1 MNLPQVICF
10 GEVLWDLLPS
20 GKVAGGAPM
29 NVAYHLTNFGYSTR
43 MISRIGH
50 DDNGRA
56 LEKFLKEKGINTD
69 LIQTDNFYPTS
80 TVKVELSA
88 LGTPAY
94 EIVKPVAWDY
104 ILPTID
110 NTKAVKEAKA
120 FVFGSLAARSE
131 RTKDTLISLLDTEA
145 LKVFDVNLRAPFY
158 DQSLLETLLNKADIV
173 KMNDEELALI
183 GSWYYEETE
192 EVELAEKLKQ
202 HFKLKIL
209 IVTQGSRGA
218 FLIGPENQV
227 KIVKARKIQVTDT
240 IGSGDSFLA
249 GFLYQYL
256 THEPLIVCLEFAAR
270 TGALVASMRGG
281 TPKIDEG
288 MVVSLR

>member
-50 DDNGRA
+50 DDDGRA
-56 LEKFLKEKGINTD
+56 LEKFLKEKGMNTD

-94 EIVKPVAWDY
+94 EVVKPVAWDY
-104 ILPTID
+104 IIPTID

-131 RTKDTLISLLDTEA
+131 RTKDTLIGLLDTEA

-158 DQSLLETLLNKADIV
+158 DLLLLETLLNKADIV
-173 KMNDEELALI
+173 KMNEEELALI
-183 GSWYYEETE
+183 GSWYYEETAE
-192 EVELAEKLKQ
+192 MELAEKLKQ
-202 HFKLKIL
+202 YFKLKIL

-227 KIVKARKIQVTDT
+227 KTVKARKIQVTDT

-270 TGALVASMRGG
+270 TGALVATMRGG
-281 TPKIDEG
+281 TPKIDED